1 VTALPTVAPA
11 TDCWNHIG
19 IRGDRSCPEL
29 AEFVHCHNCPVF
41 AAAGR
46 RFLDAPSPTGYLEEW
61 ADRLAAPTE
70 DAAADLESVLV
81 FRLADERL
89 ALSVHALVEVTP
101 PRTVHRVPF
110 RGGLLAGIVNIRG
123 ELHLCAHLAKLLGI
137 EPRAGGSGPT
147 NGASRILV
155 ARRDADRWALPVDA
169 VEQVCRVPRDE
180 IAPPPPT
187 VGRATAHLSRG
198 VFAWDGGPV
207 GLLDEGRLFEAL
219 RTRLR

>member
-1 VTALPTVAPA
+1 VTALPTVASA

-29 AEFVHCHNCPVF
+29 TEFVHCHNCPVF

-46 RFLDAPSPTGYLEEW
+46 RFLDAPSPPGYLEEW
-61 ADRLAAPTE
+61 ADRLATPVD
-70 DAAADLESVLV
+70 DAASELESVLV

-89 ALSVHALVEVTP
+89 AMSVHSLVEVTT

-123 ELHLCAHLAKLLGI
+123 ELYLCAHLAKLLGI
-137 EPRAGGSGPT
+137 EPRSGGGRPA
-147 NGASRILV
+147 NGSNRILV

-169 VEQVCRVPRDE
+169 VEQVCRVPRVE
-180 IAPPPPT
+180 IARPPTT
-187 VGRATAHLSRG
+187 VGRAASHLSRG

-207 GLLDEGRLFEAL
+207 GLLDDERLFEAL
-219 RTRLR
+219 RARPR